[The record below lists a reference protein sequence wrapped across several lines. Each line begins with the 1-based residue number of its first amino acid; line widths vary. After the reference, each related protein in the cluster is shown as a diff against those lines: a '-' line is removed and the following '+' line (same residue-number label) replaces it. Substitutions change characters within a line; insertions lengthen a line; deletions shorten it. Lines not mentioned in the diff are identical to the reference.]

1 MISDPSS
8 TAVFVILCVLLS
20 HFDCF
25 SLPDHKPHENE
36 DCVCFDSLSDF
47 PDGSD
52 GKESAM
58 QEASIPGL
66 ERPPGERNGYPLQY
80 SWPGEFHG
88 QRSLKGYS
96 P

>member
-8 TAVFVILCVLLS
+8 TAVFVILCVSVS

-58 QEASIPGL
+58 QESWLRSQGWKEPMEKGMATHSSILGL
-66 ERPPGERNGYPLQY
+66 ENSTDRGA
-80 SWPGEFHG
+80 
-88 QRSLKGYS
+88 
-96 P
+96 